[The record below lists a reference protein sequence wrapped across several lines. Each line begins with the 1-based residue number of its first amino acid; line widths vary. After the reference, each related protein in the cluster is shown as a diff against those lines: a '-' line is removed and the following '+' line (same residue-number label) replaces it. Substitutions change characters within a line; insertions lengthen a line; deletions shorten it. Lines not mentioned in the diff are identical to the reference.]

1 MLPFK
6 FALRSLFCIR
16 GFVLPRYP
24 SNKAWL
30 QGGKKTLCP
39 KFQSRLVRAKERLRA
54 KQKRV
59 PFHEEDAE
67 RFKETA
73 YFDLGLYDTFWTS
86 SLPSDKQT
94 LS

>member
-1 MLPFK
+1 MLPFN

-30 QGGKKTLCP
+30 QRGKKTLCP
-39 KFQSRLVRAKERLRA
+39 KLQSWLVTARERLRA
-54 KQKRV
+54 KQGRV

-67 RFKETA
+67 RIKETA
-73 YFDLGLYDTFWTS
+73 YFGLGLYDTFWTS
-86 SLPSDKQT
+86 SLP
-94 LS
+94 